1 MFILKKDLIN
11 HRGTYP
17 IDFISKSMSKCTLK
31 AESQKTLKY
40 GNMGDVEVYIDD
52 KLFILPTSGRA
63 TEARGSVLALSA
75 SYRGRLLNPGVVTRG
90 RAMSE
95 SLYICLTRQALL
107 GPFWT
112 PPGVTKEAIMSE
124 SN

>member
-1 MFILKKDLIN
+1 MHF
-11 HRGTYP
+11 
-17 IDFISKSMSKCTLK
+17 K
-31 AESQKTLKY
+31 AETQKTLKY
-40 GNMGDVEVYIDD
+40 GAMGALEVYIDY
-52 KLFILPTSGRA
+52 KLFILPV
-63 TEARGSVLALSA
+63 EARGSVLALSA

-112 PPGVTKEAIMSE
+112 PAGAPQTGQYE
-124 SN
+124 

>member
-1 MFILKKDLIN
+1 
-11 HRGTYP
+11 
-17 IDFISKSMSKCTLK
+17 MSKCTLK
-31 AESQKTLKY
+31 PETQKTLKY
-40 GNMGDVEVYIDD
+40 GTIGAVEVYIDD
-52 KLFILPTSGRA
+52 KLFMLPTSGRA
-63 TEARGSVLALSA
+63 TGARGSVLALSA

-95 SLYICLTRQALL
+95 SLYISLTRQALL

-112 PPGVTKEAIMSE
+112 PTGVPKEANMSE